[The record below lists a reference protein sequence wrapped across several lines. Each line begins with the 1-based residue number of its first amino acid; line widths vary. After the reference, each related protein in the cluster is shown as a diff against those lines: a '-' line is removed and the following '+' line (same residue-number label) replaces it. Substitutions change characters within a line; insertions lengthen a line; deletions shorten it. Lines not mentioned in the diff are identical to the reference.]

1 MYNYKIEYYLI
12 KENINKILGE
22 SIENNDINITNKKL
36 KEIIMKLKDFYIKM
50 NDERCLKKENNNAN
64 DAKKESI
71 NKKEELNKKLKI

>member
-1 MYNYKIEYYLI
+1 
-12 KENINKILGE
+12 
-22 SIENNDINITNKKL
+22 
-36 KEIIMKLKDFYIKM
+36 MKLKDFYIKM